1 MLATCRYIV
10 ALVVG
15 GLSALG
21 AGLYKISIPKDSI
34 IEYESQIKLGKYVVI
49 AHGTPDEVGKIQN
62 TIEKTK
68 HQGMKEY
75 ACCK

>member
-1 MLATCRYIV
+1 M

-15 GLSALG
+15 GLSSLG
-21 AGLYKISIPKDSI
+21 AGLYSIGIPKDSI

-62 TIEKTK
+62 TIAQTK
-68 HQGMKEY
+68 HQGMKEH

>member
-1 MLATCRYIV
+1 M

-34 IEYESQIKLGKYVVI
+34 IEYESQIKMGKYVVI
-49 AHGTPDEVGKIQN
+49 AHGSPDEVSNSQK
-62 TIEKTK
+62 TIALTQ
-68 HQGMKEY
+68 HQGMKEH

>member
-1 MLATCRYIV
+1 M

-15 GLSALG
+15 GLSSLG
-21 AGLYKISIPKDSI
+21 AALYSIGIPKDSI

-62 TIEKTK
+62 AIAQTK
-68 HQGMKEY
+68 HQGMKEH

>member
-1 MLATCRYIV
+1 M
-10 ALVVG
+10 G

-21 AGLYKISIPKDSI
+21 AGPYKISIHKDSI

-49 AHGTPDEVGKIQN
+49 AHGTLDEVGKIQN